1 MPNREPTERERAI
14 MRDVSRRMPGR
25 RVVDVEPEDPAQ
37 TLDDTGQIDVGP
49 LDVDAMPGMEAVE
62 NYDQAVA
69 ETKEGDSEIPVD
81 DEYPEDTRDTGELY
95 GVRTPHAADPELS
108 AGVDHGGFEGAEEGE
123 NWLEALEQH
132 AAEMGP
138 APDEEVVVID
148 DSDPHRGHHPS
159 ESGDRPVADKGSG
172 GPGGR

>member
-1 MPNREPTERERAI
+1 
-14 MRDVSRRMPGR
+14 MRDVSRRMPAR
-25 RVVDVEPEDPAQ
+25 RVVDLDPEDPTQ

-49 LDVDAMPGMEAVE
+49 LDVDAMPAAEAAE
-62 NYDQAVA
+62 EFDEAVA
-69 ETKEGDSEIPVD
+69 ETVEGDSEIPAD
-81 DEYPEDTRDTGELY
+81 DEAAEDEGETGELY
-95 GVRTPHAADPELS
+95 GVRTPHAADADLA
-108 AGVDHGGFEGAEEGE
+108 AGVDHGAFEGVDEGE
-123 NWLEALEQH
+123 NWLESLERH

-148 DSDPHRGHHPS
+148 SSDPHGGHHPS